1 MKFIKKFNENVES
14 EFDLDLAITKIKE
27 QFSDE
32 EVISNY
38 DEEILNWVEEDW
50 ADDYDSE
57 YDWYIDHNNG
67 EAQDV
72 VVSDIISWYKGEF
85 SKELSLEE
93 HSDSYN
99 AIKSENALIN

>member
-1 MKFIKKFNENVES
+1 MVAYQRNDNNVYKCAGGRKTKFIKKFNENVET

-67 EAQDV
+67 EA
-72 VVSDIISWYKGEF
+72 
-85 SKELSLEE
+85 
-93 HSDSYN
+93 
-99 AIKSENALIN
+99 

>member
-72 VVSDIISWYKGEF
+72 VVSDIISWYKKEF
-85 SKELSLEE
+85 NKELSLDEY
-93 HSDSYN
+93 SDLYD
-99 AIKSENALIN
+99 AIKSEYGLIN

>member
-32 EVISNY
+32 EVITNY

-85 SKELSLEE
+85 SKELSLDEY
-93 HSDSYN
+93 SDLYD
-99 AIKSENALIN
+99 AIKSEYGLIN

>member
-38 DEEILNWVEEDW
+38 DEEILDWVEDDW
-50 ADDYDSE
+50 EEDYDSE
-57 YDWYIDHNNG
+57 YDWYVDHNNG

-72 VVSDIISWYKGEF
+72 VISDIISWYKKEF
-85 SKELSLEE
+85 NKELSIDD
-93 HSDSYN
+93 HSELHD
-99 AIKSENALIN
+99 AIKSEYSLY

>member
-1 MKFIKKFNENVES
+1 MKYIKNYNESVES

-27 QFSDE
+27 NFSEE
-32 EVISNY
+32 EVVSSY

-57 YDWYIDHNNG
+57 YEWYVDHNNG

-72 VVSDIISWYKGEF
+72 VISDIISWYKKESG
-85 SKELSLEE
+85 KELSIDEYSELYE
-93 HSDSYN
+93 
-99 AIKSENALIN
+99 AIKVEYNLN

>member
-85 SKELSLEE
+85 SKELSLDEY
-93 HSDSYN
+93 SDLYD
-99 AIKSENALIN
+99 AIKSEYGLIN

>member
-72 VVSDIISWYKGEF
+72 VVSDIINWYKKEF
-85 SKELSLEE
+85 NKELSLDEY
-93 HSDSYN
+93 SDLYD
-99 AIKSENALIN
+99 AIKSEYGLIN

>member
-85 SKELSLEE
+85 NKELSLDEY
-93 HSDSYN
+93 SDLYD
-99 AIKSENALIN
+99 AIKSEYGLIN

>member
-57 YDWYIDHNNG
+57 YDCYIDHNNG

-72 VVSDIISWYKGEF
+72 VVSDIISWYKGKF
-85 SKELSLEE
+85 SKELSLDEY
-93 HSDSYN
+93 SDLYD
-99 AIKSENALIN
+99 AIKSEYGL

>member
-85 SKELSLEE
+85 SKELSLDEY
-93 HSDSYN
+93 SDLYD
-99 AIKSENALIN
+99 AIKSEYDLIN

>member
-1 MKFIKKFNENVES
+1 MKFIKKFNENVET

-85 SKELSLEE
+85 SKELSLDEY
-93 HSDSYN
+93 SDLYD
-99 AIKSENALIN
+99 AIKSEYGLIN

>member
-1 MKFIKKFNENVES
+1 MNFIKKFNENVES

-85 SKELSLEE
+85 SKELSLDEY
-93 HSDSYN
+93 SDLYD
-99 AIKSENALIN
+99 AIKSEYGLIN

>member
-50 ADDYDSE
+50 VDDYDSE

-85 SKELSLEE
+85 SKELSLDEY
-93 HSDSYN
+93 SDLYD
-99 AIKSENALIN
+99 AIKSEYGLIN

>member
-85 SKELSLEE
+85 S
-93 HSDSYN
+93 
-99 AIKSENALIN
+99 